1 MTTKGTLYLIPNF
14 LGDPQTSPLLVPDEQ
29 LTIIRG
35 LTEFIV
41 ENEKNARACLKGLQ
55 ITTPQNQ
62 LTIHVLDKHN
72 PVHGIP
78 TYLKSAES
86 GGNIGLL
93 SDAGVP
99 CVADPGAEV
108 VKIAHKKGITIVPF
122 VGPSSIL
129 LAVMASGFNGQS
141 FAFHGYLPI
150 DAPSRAKKL
159 KQLEDESRKRKQ
171 TQVFIETPYRNNS
184 MLGDILKHC
193 SPSAMLCVAC
203 NLTLPDESI
212 TSQSIEQWQK
222 NTPDLHKKPA
232 VFVLFAG

>member
-1 MTTKGTLYLIPNF
+1 MSKGTLYLVPNF
-14 LGDPQTSPLLVPDEQ
+14 LGDPQTSPLLIPDEQ

-78 TYLKSAES
+78 TYLKSAEN

-129 LAVMASGFNGQS
+129 LAIMASGFNGQS

-150 DAPSRAKKL
+150 DAPNRAKKL
-159 KQLEDESRKRKQ
+159 KQLEKDSRERKQ

-184 MLGDILKHC
+184 MLSDILKQC
-193 SPSAMLCVAC
+193 LPSTLLCVSC

-212 TSQSIEQWQK
+212 ISQSIEQWQK

>member
-1 MTTKGTLYLIPNF
+1 MSKGTLYLVPNF
-14 LGDPQTSPLLVPDEQ
+14 LGDPQTSPLLIPDEQ

-129 LAVMASGFNGQS
+129 LAIMASGFNGQS
-141 FAFHGYLPI
+141 FTFHGYLPI
-150 DAPSRAKKL
+150 DAPNRAKKL
-159 KQLEDESRKRKQ
+159 KQLEKDSRERKQ
-171 TQVFIETPYRNNS
+171 TQVFIETPYRNNP
-184 MLGDILKHC
+184 MLGDILKQC
-193 SPSAMLCVAC
+193 LPSTLLCVAC

>member
-1 MTTKGTLYLIPNF
+1 MSKGTLYLIPNF
-14 LGDPQTSPLLVPDEQ
+14 LGEPQTSPLLVPDEQ

-35 LTEFIV
+35 LKEFIV
-41 ENEKNARACLKGLQ
+41 ENEKNARACLKGLK
-55 ITTPQNQ
+55 ITTPQNE

-72 PVHGIP
+72 PLHSLP
-78 TYLKSAES
+78 TYLKSAET

-108 VKIAHKKGITIVPF
+108 VKIAHKKCITVVPF

-129 LAVMASGFNGQS
+129 LAIMASGFNGQS

-159 KQLEDESRKRKQ
+159 KFLEKDSRDRKQ
-171 TQVFIETPYRNNS
+171 TQVFIETPYRNNP
-184 MLGDILKHC
+184 LLADILKQC
-193 SPSAMLCVAC
+193 APQTMLCIAC

-212 TSQSIEQWQK
+212 TSQTIEQWQK
-222 NTPDLHKKPA
+222 NTPDFHKKPA
-232 VFVLFAG
+232 VFVLYAG